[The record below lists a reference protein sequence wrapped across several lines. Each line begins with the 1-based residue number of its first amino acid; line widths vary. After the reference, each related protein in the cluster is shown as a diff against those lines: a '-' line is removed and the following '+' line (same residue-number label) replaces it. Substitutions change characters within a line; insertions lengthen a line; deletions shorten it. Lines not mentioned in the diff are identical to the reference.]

1 MSYYKE
7 VINDISGNMQEFG
20 KQVPDVMKAFS
31 ALIGSST
38 ADGVLDKKTKELI
51 AIGIAVANRCDGCI
65 GFHTKTL
72 VDLGITEQELAE
84 VLGVAVA
91 MGGGPSMMYA
101 ANTLKAFKEFK

>member
-38 ADGVLDKKTKELI
+38 ADGALDKKTKELI

-72 VDLGITEQELAE
+72 VSLGITEQELAE
-84 VLGVAVA
+84 ALGVAVA

-101 ANTLKAFKEFK
+101 ANTLKAFKEFS